1 MACNNGNGNRAY
13 QKSCVRYFNNAPQ
26 LLAADSE
33 NVLTLAGAK
42 VVNSGSSTQLPAPAR
57 SSMVLSSVP
66 SRSKITVKIG
76 LYHLAADA
84 VIAATA
90 AGVLTLQW
98 YMDGVAL
105 PCTLKR
111 VTLPASGNAEIHT
124 ETDLELS
131 GCCCCV
137 NHTFTLV
144 ATTDSTAAGSVI
156 ELCTGLLKLA

>member
-1 MACNNGNGNRAY
+1 MSCSGNSKSY
-13 QKSCVRYFNNAPQ
+13 QKSCVRYFNNSPQ
-26 LLAADSE
+26 TLAA
-33 NVLTLAGAK
+33 NAATVLTLAGAK
-42 VVNSGSSTQLPAPAR
+42 VVNSGESIQVEPQSYD
-57 SSMVLSSVP
+57 
-66 SRSKITVKIG
+66 TVKIG

-84 VIAATA
+84 VIASSA
-90 AGVLTLQW
+90 AGEITLQW

>member
-1 MACNNGNGNRAY
+1 MACNGNSKTY
-13 QKSCVRYFNNAPQ
+13 QKSCVRYFNNSPQ
-26 LLAADSE
+26 TLAA
-33 NVLTLAGAK
+33 NAATVLTLAGAK
-42 VVNSGSSTQLPAPAR
+42 VVNSGESIQVEPQSYD
-57 SSMVLSSVP
+57 
-66 SRSKITVKIG
+66 TVKIG

-84 VIAATA
+84 VIASSA
-90 AGVLTLQW
+90 AGEITLQW

>member
-1 MACNNGNGNRAY
+1 MSCSGNSKSY
-13 QKSCVRYFNNAPQ
+13 QKSCVRYFNNSPQ
-26 LLAADSE
+26 TLAA
-33 NVLTLAGAK
+33 NAATVLTLAGAK
-42 VVNSGSSTQLPAPAR
+42 VVNSGASIQVEPQSYD
-57 SSMVLSSVP
+57 
-66 SRSKITVKIG
+66 TVKIG
-76 LYHLAADA
+76 LYHLSADA
-84 VIAATA
+84 VITASA

-105 PCTLKR
+105 PCTIKR
-111 VTLPASGNAEIHT
+111 ITLPASGNAGIHT

-144 ATTDSTAAGSVI
+144 ATTDSTAAGSVV

>member
-1 MACNNGNGNRAY
+1 MA
-13 QKSCVRYFNNAPQ
+13 
-26 LLAADSE
+26 LASI
-33 NVLTLAGAK
+33 TSKAGTSRK
-42 VVNSGSSTQLPAPAR
+42 GSSAVTVSGMA
-57 SSMVLSSVP
+57 SVIHQTAI
-66 SRSKITVKIG
+66 SI
-76 LYHLAADA
+76 

>member
-1 MACNNGNGNRAY
+1 MSCSGNSKSY
-13 QKSCVRYFNNAPQ
+13 QKSCVRYFNNSPQ
-26 LLAADSE
+26 TLAA
-33 NVLTLAGAK
+33 NAATVLTLAGAK
-42 VVNSGSSTQLPAPAR
+42 VVNSGESIQVEPQSYD
-57 SSMVLSSVP
+57 
-66 SRSKITVKIG
+66 TVQIG
-76 LYHLAADA
+76 LYHLVADA
-84 VIAATA
+84 VITSSA
-90 AGVLTLQW
+90 AGELTLQW

>member
-42 VVNSGSSTQLPAPAR
+42 VVNSGSSIQVEPQ
-57 SSMVLSSVP
+57 SYD
-66 SRSKITVKIG
+66 TVKIG

-111 VTLPASGNAEIHT
+111 VTLPASGNAEIQPAQQIC
-124 ETDLELS
+124 D
-131 GCCCCV
+131 CCCV

>member
-42 VVNSGSSTQLPAPAR
+42 VVNSGSSIQVEPQ
-57 SSMVLSSVP
+57 SYD
-66 SRSKITVKIG
+66 TVKIG
-76 LYHLAADA
+76 LYHLVADA
-84 VIAATA
+84 VITSSAA
-90 AGVLTLQW
+90 
-98 YMDGVAL
+98 GVAL
-105 PCTLKR
+105 PCTLRK
-111 VTLPASGNAEIHT
+111 VTLPATGNTEIHT
-124 ETDLELS
+124 ETDLELP

>member
-26 LLAADSE
+26 LLAADSA
-33 NVLTLAGAK
+33 NVLTLSGAK
-42 VVNSGSSTQLPAPAR
+42 VVNSGSSIQVEPQ
-57 SSMVLSSVP
+57 SYD
-66 SRSKITVKIG
+66 TVKIG

>member
-42 VVNSGSSTQLPAPAR
+42 VVNSGSSIQVEPQ
-57 SSMVLSSVP
+57 SYD
-66 SRSKITVKIG
+66 TVKIG

-105 PCTLKR
+105 PCTLRK
-111 VTLPASGNAEIHT
+111 VTIPATGNTETHT
-124 ETDLELS
+124 ETDLALS

-144 ATTDSTAAGSVI
+144 ATTDTTAAGSVV